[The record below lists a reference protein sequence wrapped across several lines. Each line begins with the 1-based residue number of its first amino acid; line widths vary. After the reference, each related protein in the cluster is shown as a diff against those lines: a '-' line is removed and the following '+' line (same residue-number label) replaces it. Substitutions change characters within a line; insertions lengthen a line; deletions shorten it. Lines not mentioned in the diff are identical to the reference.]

1 MKPLKNLY
9 SILGL
14 STSATEEEIKK
25 AYKEL
30 AKKLHPDRNNGI
42 ETEQFKEITEAY
54 DILSDKKKKA
64 EYDKEIIGFNSNF
77 EVNFE
82 NYDFTK
88 DVFREYS
95 MDLNKEDDSKLKDLF
110 SKIK

>member
-1 MKPLKNLY
+1 MKNLY
-9 SILGL
+9 SIMGL

-25 AYKEL
+25 SYKEL

-64 EYDKEIIGFNSNF
+64 EYDKEIIGFNSSF

-82 NYDFTK
+82 NYEFTK

>member
-1 MKPLKNLY
+1 MKLLKNLY
-9 SILGL
+9 SILDV

-54 DILSDKKKKA
+54 NILSDKKKKA
-64 EYDKEIIGFNSNF
+64 EYDKEIIGFNSSF

-82 NYDFTK
+82 NYEFTK

>member
-1 MKPLKNLY
+1 MKNLY
-9 SILGL
+9 SILDV

-42 ETEQFKEITEAY
+42 ETEQFKEINEAY
-54 DILSDKKKKA
+54 NILSDKKKKA
-64 EYDKEIIGFNSNF
+64 EYDKEIIGFNSSF

-82 NYDFTK
+82 NYEFTK

>member
-1 MKPLKNLY
+1 MKNLY
-9 SILGL
+9 SILDV

-54 DILSDKKKKA
+54 NILSDKKKKA
-64 EYDKEIIGFNSNF
+64 EYDKEIIGFNSSF

-82 NYDFTK
+82 NYEFTK
-88 DVFREYS
+88 DIFREYS

>member
-1 MKPLKNLY
+1 MGVLKNLY

-14 STSATEEEIKK
+14 SANATDEEIKK

-64 EYDKEIIGFNSNF
+64 EYDNEIIGFSSSF

-82 NYDFTK
+82 KYEFTK

>member
-1 MKPLKNLY
+1 MKNLY
-9 SILGL
+9 SILGV

-64 EYDKEIIGFNSNF
+64 EYDKEIIGFNSSF

-82 NYDFTK
+82 NYEFTK
-88 DVFREYS
+88 DIFREYS
-95 MDLNKEDDSKLKDLF
+95 MDLNKEDDEKLKDLF

>member
-1 MKPLKNLY
+1 MKLLKNLY

-64 EYDKEIIGFNSNF
+64 EYDKEIIGFNSSF

-82 NYDFTK
+82 NYEFTK
-88 DVFREYS
+88 DIFREYS

>member
-1 MKPLKNLY
+1 MKNLY
-9 SILGL
+9 SILDV

-54 DILSDKKKKA
+54 NILSDKKKKA
-64 EYDKEIIGFNSNF
+64 EYDKEIIGFNSSF

-82 NYDFTK
+82 NYEFTK

>member
-1 MKPLKNLY
+1 MEVLKNLY
-9 SILGL
+9 SILGV
-14 STSATEEEIKK
+14 SANATEEEIKK

-64 EYDKEIIGFNSNF
+64 EYDNEIIGFNSSF

>member
-1 MKPLKNLY
+1 MKNLY

-64 EYDKEIIGFNSNF
+64 EYDKEIIGFNSSF
-77 EVNFE
+77 EANFE
-82 NYDFTK
+82 NYEFTK
-88 DVFREYS
+88 DIFREYS

>member
-1 MKPLKNLY
+1 MKNLY
-9 SILGL
+9 SILGV

-42 ETEQFKEITEAY
+42 ETEQFKEINEAY

-64 EYDKEIIGFNSNF
+64 EYDKEIIGFNSSF

-82 NYDFTK
+82 NYEFTK
-88 DVFREYS
+88 DIFREYS
-95 MDLNKEDDSKLKDLF
+95 MDLNKEDDEKLKDLF

>member
-1 MKPLKNLY
+1 MKNLY
-9 SILGL
+9 SILGV

-64 EYDKEIIGFNSNF
+64 EYDKEIIGFNSSF

-82 NYDFTK
+82 KYELTK

-95 MDLNKEDDSKLKDLF
+95 MDLNKEDDSRLKDLF